1 MRKLG
6 VAVVAVAMLAVL
18 AMPRQAAA
26 EDKGIIALQQSV
38 ALLMSQLADLQKSF
52 NQQMGMM
59 QGLVTQNTDTVNKL
73 AGTLATIQHTLSG
86 NALVTSQNQNNISQ
100 QFQQLSDAVAALKAQ
115 MQQMDQTLQQ
125 VHQMQ
130 QTIPPSAAAAGS
142 GTNGNGTAP
151 GGGLP
156 NGAANPVSAS
166 GAAAS
171 PLQQYQQALND
182 FQSGAPQAQ
191 VELARFIR
199 SNPAAP
205 QVPDATYFLGTV
217 FMNNGQYNEA
227 VDQFNTL
234 IEMYPDNAKTP
245 LAELNKGISLEKMG
259 NRAAAISEF
268 RALSKNH
275 PGTQAAR
282 QADVEL
288 HRLERKR

>member
-6 VAVVAVAMLAVL
+6 VAIVALAMLAVL
-18 AMPRQAAA
+18 ALPRPAAA

-52 NQQMGMM
+52 NQQIGMM

-73 AGTLATIQHTLSG
+73 AGTLATIQHTLNG
-86 NALVTSQNQNNISQ
+86 NTLVTSQNQTGISQ

-130 QTIPPSAAAAGS
+130 QTIPSSTAVAP
-142 GTNGNGTAP
+142 GTNGNGTAAD
-151 GGGLP
+151 GSMP
-156 NGAANPVSAS
+156 NGAANPASAS

-171 PLQQYQQALND
+171 SLQQYQQALND

-199 SNPAAP
+199 RNPAAP

-217 FMNNGQYNEA
+217 FLNNGQFNEA
-227 VDQFNTL
+227 IDQFNTL
-234 IEMYPDNAKTP
+234 IEMYPDNGKTP
-245 LAELNKGISLEKMG
+245 LAELNKGVSLEKMG

>member
-6 VAVVAVAMLAVL
+6 VAVVALALLAVL

-86 NALVTSQNQNNISQ
+86 NALVTSQNQTGISQ

-130 QTIPPSAAAAGS
+130 QTIPPSGGAGAS

-151 GGGLP
+151 GGGTP
-156 NGAANPVSAS
+156 NSAANPS
-166 GAAAS
+166 GTAAAS
-171 PLQQYQQALND
+171 PLQQYQLALND

-191 VELARFIR
+191 GELARFIR
-199 SNPAAP
+199 SNPTAP

-227 VDQFNTL
+227 MDQFNTL

>member
-6 VAVVAVAMLAVL
+6 VAVVALAMLAVL
-18 AMPRQAAA
+18 AMPRPAAA

-86 NALVTSQNQNNISQ
+86 NALVTSQNQNNIAQ

-130 QTIPPSAAAAGS
+130 QTIPPSATTAAP
-142 GTNGNGTAP
+142 GTNGGGAA
-151 GGGLP
+151 GGLP
-156 NGAANPVSAS
+156 NGAANPATTS

-191 VELARFIR
+191 MELARFIR

-205 QVPDATYFLGTV
+205 QVPDATYFLGSV

-227 VDQFNTL
+227 IDQFNTL